1 MGVPVLLIGKSGSG
15 KSTSLRNFEEKELA
29 LINVMKK
36 PLPFKKKFESTM
48 NTDDYQKIMKGIFNT
63 EKKSIVI
70 DDAGYL
76 ITNHF
81 MNKHSTCGGGSGV
94 FNLYNELG
102 DFFWTLI
109 EFVKNKLSEDKIV
122 YFIMHEDKNE
132 NGDVKP
138 KTIGKLLDEKVC
150 IEGMFTIALRCLN
163 DNNKHYFRTQ
173 SDGADICKT
182 PMEMFE
188 DIEID
193 NDLKMVD
200 TVIRD
205 YYGLNNTKDKEGEN

>member
-1 MGVPVLLIGKSGSG
+1 MGIPVLIIGKSGSG
-15 KSTSLRNFEEKELA
+15 KSTSLRNFDEKELA
-29 LINVMKK
+29 LINVISK
-36 PLPFKKKFESTM
+36 PLPFRKKFESTI
-48 NTDDYQKIMKGIFNT
+48 NTDNYQEIMKKIYQT
-63 EKKSIVI
+63 QKKSIVI

-81 MNKHSTCGGGSGV
+81 MNKHSSCGGGSGV

-109 EFVKNKLSEDKIV
+109 EFVKKKLPEDKIV
-122 YFIMHEDKNE
+122 YFIMHEDKSE
-132 NGDVKP
+132 SGDVKP

-173 SDGADICKT
+173 SDGSDICKT

-193 NDLKMVD
+193 NDLKIVD
-200 TVIRD
+200 TVIRE
-205 YYGLNNTKDKEGEN
+205 YYQLNKENKESEEK